1 MSVDQLLSLEVR
13 TRRHPKD
20 AFLPEILAL
29 LDFSSI
35 SDANQTASID
45 DIVNIL
51 SIKTDVFLTHNWGKN
66 QDNHKIVAQIN
77 DLLQNK
83 NLTTWFDAQK
93 MEGAIVD
100 KMSEGIDNA
109 RCVAVFI
116 TETYGE
122 KVSGNDDHDNCKMEF
137 RYAHLKKK
145 PMIPI
150 VMEPVMKNTSLWKGQ
165 LGMVLGHLLYIDM
178 SDMSQLDVIID
189 EIYHAI
195 VAKVGMPLK
204 VLMERQLAMLTNT
217 SSLPLFSQTTPTVS
231 RPTTPV
237 IVGIDMDAAHLK
249 QQKRCEDAMF
259 SYFNSHD
266 VHSTNSMH
274 YAKIIYAAKISTY
287 PLISCL
293 YFHHFSNVLSSFHRP
308 LQLYLGTNLPTL
320 TYYLFRHKASIEKLA
335 KKLGKEPR
343 GEEWGNE
350 TMAFLMSL
358 GVDEEGA
365 DDIVTA
371 LKKSALFTVIPSVM
385 RFDDDEN
392 RNDDVTMLPSDKG
405 LDDMNDGRFRSNE
418 KSALVTNTEVLSG
431 LANSPT
437 KASSSTNA
445 SLHGNGNDTT
455 RSSTHSTHSTDRAS
469 FERSSLKE
477 EPLKELEGKEDKEF
491 KGHKG
496 SIMCL
501 IQLTDGRICSAGGSN
516 DATIKIWQR
525 KTGTCDVTL
534 IG

>member
-1 MSVDQLLSLEVR
+1 MGATVSVDQLLSLEVR

-51 SIKTDVFLTHNWGKN
+51 SIKTDVFLTHNWGEN

-217 SSLPLFSQTTPTVS
+217 SS
-231 RPTTPV
+231 
-237 IVGIDMDAAHLK
+237 
-249 QQKRCEDAMF
+249 
-259 SYFNSHD
+259 
-266 VHSTNSMH
+266 
-274 YAKIIYAAKISTY
+274 
-287 PLISCL
+287 
-293 YFHHFSNVLSSFHRP
+293 
-308 LQLYLGTNLPTL
+308 
-320 TYYLFRHKASIEKLA
+320 
-335 KKLGKEPR
+335 
-343 GEEWGNE
+343 
-350 TMAFLMSL
+350 
-358 GVDEEGA
+358 
-365 DDIVTA
+365 
-371 LKKSALFTVIPSVM
+371 
-385 RFDDDEN
+385 
-392 RNDDVTMLPSDKG
+392 
-405 LDDMNDGRFRSNE
+405 
-418 KSALVTNTEVLSG
+418 
-431 LANSPT
+431 
-437 KASSSTNA
+437 
-445 SLHGNGNDTT
+445 
-455 RSSTHSTHSTDRAS
+455 
-469 FERSSLKE
+469 
-477 EPLKELEGKEDKEF
+477 
-491 KGHKG
+491 
-496 SIMCL
+496 
-501 IQLTDGRICSAGGSN
+501 
-516 DATIKIWQR
+516 
-525 KTGTCDVTL
+525 
-534 IG
+534 